1 MSVREAH
8 ARWEGDLRQGKG
20 TMRLGSGAW
29 EGPYTFKSR
38 FEEGPGTNPEEL
50 IGAAHAGCFS
60 MAFSNM
66 LAEAGHVPTRVQ
78 TRARVHL
85 EPVDGKPTIS
95 RVELETNGVV
105 PGIDDATFQDIAQK
119 AKAGCPVSRALGG
132 VQISVK
138 ATLESVR

>member
-1 MSVREAH
+1 MSIREAH

-29 EGPYTFKSR
+29 EGAYTFKSR

-50 IGAAHAGCFS
+50 VGAAHAGCFS
-60 MAFSNM
+60 MAFSNL
-66 LAEAGHVPTRVQ
+66 LAQAGHVPTSVE
-78 TRARVHL
+78 TTAHVHL

-95 RVELETNGVV
+95 RIELETTGRV
-105 PGIDDATFQDIAQK
+105 PGIDESTFQDIAAQ

-132 VQISVK
+132 VQIGLK
-138 ATLESVR
+138 ATLIGS